1 VQNFG
6 KHLPHSLLVLPEG
19 ERSWVFSLFV
29 FAAFCSGAT
38 GVSRVESPLGI
49 WRFLSD

>member
-6 KHLPHSLLVLPEG
+6 KHLPPSLLVLPEG

-29 FAAFCSGAT
+29 FAAFCSGPQVLA
-38 GVSRVESPLGI
+38 GSKALWAFGA
-49 WRFLSD
+49 F